1 VQLAVLV
8 VGVVVGLETSAIVR
22 RSAGYSMAGASN
34 LLVALELTAGWLL
47 VGAGAVALLRPARRS
62 FGIAVWLASVAWFV
76 VEWNTPGIGSAWAFT
91 VGVVFATVYPAL
103 VSDAVLRYADWRF
116 GVVAVVVVW
125 GAYVSTIGLAGLLP
139 ALFFHPAAGGCQ
151 ECPANLLL
159 IRADPQV
166 VEQVS
171 RAAVYAG
178 VGWAAGLIGVL
189 GWRLARS
196 SAARRR
202 AAAPVVVPALV
213 FLGAV
218 GLGYV
223 HSWDRGY
230 LGTDEVDRRLWA
242 VEGVLLI
249 LIAVGTGWSYVR
261 RRRTRSAV
269 AKLVVD
275 TSDVSVPGGLDRSL
289 GAALGD
295 DSLRVLYPLRDGWV
309 DDAGR
314 PVVPD
319 DSRGMTRLTRGGA
332 PIALL
337 THRRGVLDEDGV
349 ADEIA
354 GAAALAL
361 DNERLQAQRR
371 AQLADLRASR
381 ARIVAAADAERRRLE
396 RDLHDGAQQ
405 RLVAL
410 SLSIRLAQL
419 RTGGDGDPGTSV
431 RLDRA
436 QAEVTAALAQL
447 RSVARGLY
455 PRELADEGLS
465 AALQTLAEASSIP
478 LIVDAPVEERF
489 PQPVEAAAYF
499 AVTHRL
505 ADTAAVRAA
514 VSVRRDGDRL
524 RTEIEDD
531 GPPGDL
537 MPIEDRVA
545 ALAGTLSVEPV
556 AGSGTRIRVELPC
569 GS

>member
-1 VQLAVLV
+1 
-8 VGVVVGLETSAIVR
+8 VVVGLAAFAIVR
-22 RSAGYSMAGASN
+22 GTPGYSMAGASR
-34 LLVALELTAGWLL
+34 LLVALELAAGWLL
-47 VGAGAVALLRPARRS
+47 LCAATVAVRRPARRL
-62 FGIAVWLASVAWFV
+62 FGLAVWLASLAWFV
-76 VEWNTPGIGSAWAFT
+76 VEWNTPGVDSAWAFT
-91 VGVVFATVYPAL
+91 AGLVFATVYP
-103 VSDAVLRYADWRF
+103 VIMTDAVLRYADWRSS
-116 GVVAVVVVW
+116 AVTSVVVW
-125 GAYVSTIGLAGLLP
+125 GAYVSTIGVAGLLP
-139 ALFFHPAAGGCQ
+139 ALFFDPAVGGCQ
-151 ECPANLLL
+151 QCPANLLL
-159 IRADPQV
+159 VRADSQMV
-166 VEQVS
+166 DEVS
-171 RAAVYAG
+171 RAAIHAG

-189 GWRLARS
+189 GWRLVRA

-202 AAAPVVVPALV
+202 AAAPVVLPALM

-218 GLGYV
+218 GLSYL
-223 HSWDRGY
+223 HSWGRGY

-242 VEGVLLI
+242 VQAGLLI
-249 LIAVGTGWSYVR
+249 LIAVGTGWSVVR

-275 TSDVSVPGGLDRSL
+275 TADVSAPGGLDRSL

-295 DSLRVLYPLRDGWV
+295 DSLRVLYPLGDGRWV
-309 DDAGR
+309 DDTGC

-354 GAAALAL
+354 GAAGLAL

-410 SLSIRLAQL
+410 SLAIRLVQL
-419 RTGGDGDPGTSV
+419 RTGDHGDPGASV

-436 QAEVTAALAQL
+436 QTEVTAALAQL
-447 RSVARGLY
+447 RIVARGLY
-455 PRELADEGLS
+455 PRELADEGLT
-465 AALQTLAEASSIP
+465 AALEILAEESSIP
-478 LIVDAPVEERF
+478 VTVDAPIELRV

-499 AVTHRL
+499 AVAHRL
-505 ADTAAVRAA
+505 ADTAAVQAA
-514 VSVRRDGDRL
+514 VSVRRDGARL
-524 RTEIEDD
+524 RIEIEDD
-531 GPPGDL
+531 GPPEDL
-537 MPIEDRVA
+537 VRIEDRVG
-545 ALAGTLSVEPV
+545 ALAGTLSVESTR
-556 AGSGTRIRVELPC
+556 GSGTRIRVELPC

>member
-1 VQLAVLV
+1 
-8 VGVVVGLETSAIVR
+8 VVVGLATFAIVR
-22 RSAGYSMAGASN
+22 GSPGYSMADASS
-34 LLVALELTAGWLL
+34 LLVALELAAGWLL
-47 VGAGAVALLRPARRS
+47 LCAATVAVRRPTRRL
-62 FGIAVWLASVAWFV
+62 FGLAIWLASLAWFV
-76 VEWNTPGIGSAWAFT
+76 VEWNTPGVGSAWAFT
-91 VGVVFATVYPAL
+91 AGVVFSTVCPVL
-103 VSDAVLRYADWRF
+103 VSDAVLRYADWRSS
-116 GVVAVVVVW
+116 AVTSVVVW
-125 GAYVSTIGLAGLLP
+125 AAYFCSIGLAGLVP
-139 ALFFHPAAGGCQ
+139 ALFFDPAASGCQ
-151 ECPANLLL
+151 DCPANPLL

-166 VEQVS
+166 VEHVS

-178 VGWAAGLIGVL
+178 IGWAAFLIGVL
-189 GWRLARS
+189 GWRLARA
-196 SAARRR
+196 SAAKRR
-202 AAAPVVVPALV
+202 AAIPVVVPALV

-218 GLGYV
+218 ELDYV
-223 HSWDRGY
+223 HSWGRGY

-242 VEGVLLI
+242 VQAGLLI

-275 TSDVSVPGGLDRSL
+275 TADISAPGGLDRSL

-295 DSLRVLYPLRDGWV
+295 DSLRVLYPLGDGRWV
-309 DDAGR
+309 DHAGR

-319 DSRGMTRLTRGGA
+319 DSRGMTRLTRGDV

-354 GAAALAL
+354 GAAGLAL

-410 SLSIRLAQL
+410 SLAIRLAQL
-419 RTGGDGDPGTSV
+419 RSGGQGDPGASV

-436 QAEVTAALAQL
+436 QTEVTAALAQL
-447 RSVARGLY
+447 RGVARGLY

-465 AALQTLAEASSIP
+465 AALEIMAEASPIP
-478 LIVDAPVEERF
+478 VTVDAPVVERF
-489 PQPVEAAAYF
+489 PQPIEAAAYF
-499 AVTHRL
+499 AVAHRL
-505 ADTAAVRAA
+505 AGTGAVRAA

-524 RTEIEDD
+524 RIEIEDD

-537 MPIEDRVA
+537 VRIEDRVG
-545 ALAGTLSVEPV
+545 ALAGTLSVESAP
-556 AGSGTRIRVELPC
+556 GSGTRIRVELPC